1 MAVERGRVCQVGG
14 FSGVFAETWMGF
26 ENIWKKAT
34 GQCGLLPYLLCGEM
48 RIGGVVLE
56 R

>member
-14 FSGVFAETWMGF
+14 FLRVFAETLMGF
-26 ENIWKKAT
+26 ENIWKKAR
-34 GQCGLLPYLLCGEM
+34 GQYGLLPYLLCGEM
-48 RIGGVVLE
+48 RTGGVVLE